1 MGRDIH
7 YNVGMCVF
15 VFIQIHIYLC
25 LRPCMFECIVEKDI
39 EVARTGVT
47 APVLHH
53 LPLASLLTHSLDW
66 CPCDRYIPF
75 SKQEGS
81 AGQ

>member
-1 MGRDIH
+1 
-7 YNVGMCVF
+7 
-15 VFIQIHIYLC
+15 
-25 LRPCMFECIVEKDI
+25 MFECIVEKDI

-75 SKQEGS
+75 SKQRWQCRTIERKTLADS
-81 AGQ
+81 A